1 MLPVGIM
8 YFLCL
13 AKSDSYDY
21 VKSQNGNLKSVDK
34 YEKRFDMENDVNQKH
49 MSKYSMQITYL
60 SSFVLC
66 LNEIIACKSSF

>member
-1 MLPVGIM
+1 M

-13 AKSDSYDY
+13 AKSDSYDF
-21 VKSQNGNLKSVDK
+21 VKSQNGNLKSAMK

-49 MSKYSMQITYL
+49 TSKYSMQITYL
-60 SSFVLC
+60 SSFVPC